1 VQIAAVVL
9 AIAAVV
15 LGLVL
20 FATQL
25 DDSSPSAPPVAGGG
39 GPGSGGGSTGNV
51 LPTGPPTGSGAN
63 SSILSVFPAQLTS
76 KLGKNFRGLPGHK
89 IVLTVTSSGSIL
101 RLGYLVP
108 SADSDQV
115 GDLHDVNGGFT
126 KSFVARGPE
135 GPYSAIFIQTNTAG
149 TPVHCSVTVD
159 GVQKNS
165 QTITGAKKQGLCYG

>member
-1 VQIAAVVL
+1 MARRRRRRFRRRHVQIAAVVL

-51 LPTGPPTGSGAN
+51 LPTGPP
-63 SSILSVFPAQLTS
+63 TS